1 LAGKPKEAN
10 VWVKRRKVIETR
22 RDLLFGLLSRWNTL
36 WVFEGLMLLLSI
48 EAKRLIGDETSTEVK
63 MVRFQWFLI
72 KSLSGIVVFLFFLL
86 WLE

>member
-1 LAGKPKEAN
+1 M
-10 VWVKRRKVIETR
+10 
-22 RDLLFGLLSRWNTL
+22 FGLLSRWNTL